1 MAQLRWCLFLRLS
14 VEDKNSFSKDSYY
27 VNYYDLV
34 DPKTGNTFLHL
45 ATIDNCPELIQ
56 YFIKKGA
63 NINLQNKEGN
73 TPLHLAAKDKKSEII
88 RLGVFF
94 CVDSN

>member
-1 MAQLRWCLFLRLS
+1 M
-14 VEDKNSFSKDSYY
+14 
-27 VNYYDLV
+27 V